1 MRTTMNINDD
11 LYRRA
16 KALAALRG
24 CSVTSVVED
33 ALRTALMEMDAPT
46 QFRGLPVATQPGGPL
61 PGVDLHDSRS
71 LQAMLDEGIP
81 LDALR

>member
-11 LYRRA
+11 VYRRA

-33 ALRTALMEMDAPT
+33 ALRTALLQMDEPT
-46 QFRGLPVATQPGGPL
+46 EFHGLPVATQLGGPL
-61 PGVDLHDSRS
+61 PGVDLDDSRS
-71 LQAMLDEGIP
+71 LQAVLDEGIP